1 MKIELEIND
10 IEVLSKALNNTL
22 ISYGDIIFS
31 RVMRC
36 DVPLKF
42 EKLKDLP
49 DEELMRHLNAL
60 KDIYRQIEKIEERWK
75 NNE

>member
-10 IEVLSKALNNTL
+10 IEVLSKALNNALT
-22 ISYGDIIFS
+22 SYGDIVFS
-31 RVMRC
+31 TIMRC
-36 DVPLKF
+36 NIPLKF

-49 DEELMRHLNAL
+49 DEELMRRVNAI
-60 KDIYRQIEKIEERWK
+60 KDIYKQIEKIEERWK